1 MLKKFDLESQNLLFQ
16 VVKRVA
22 ELEEYAVSGLYHNII
37 HTKYSVNKKDGW
49 SLVTSGDFVLIEE
62 ILNEDLF
69 SCHVYKK
76 NNFQN
81 LFTVSCESKFFN
93 IVEGSSCLNAQR
105 KLEEM
110 SKRLFLEKSR

>member
-1 MLKKFDLESQNLLFQ
+1 MSFSFKIYLSAEEICSEKSKPLFQ

-62 ILNEDLF
+62 ILNEDFILM
-69 SCHVYKK
+69 SCLQKKK
-76 NNFQN
+76 NSFQN

-93 IVEGSSCLNAQR
+93 IV
-105 KLEEM
+105 
-110 SKRLFLEKSR
+110 

>member
-1 MLKKFDLESQNLLFQ
+1 MSFSFKIYLSAEEICSEKSKPLFQ

-62 ILNEDLF
+62 ILNEDFILM
-69 SCHVYKK
+69 
-76 NNFQN
+76 
-81 LFTVSCESKFFN
+81 
-93 IVEGSSCLNAQR
+93 SCLQKKKKQFS
-105 KLEEM
+105 KLIHGVM
-110 SKRLFLEKSR
+110 